1 MRYCNAPSNEKEEAM
16 AKKEKARA
24 KAGGA
29 LANALRVLKL
39 PDDTEVDLKFERY
52 HVEGAVKAQDRAELV
67 SMAREVW
74 GKVPQAEKTCEEIGG
89 WLLKVFDA
97 KEMAANPESNILPE
111 NPEGKEKTMKTATA
125 KKIDDAPKHEA
136 KTEKVEKAKVAPKD
150 SHERAIAAAKAKKV
164 ATVTPITKKVAG
176 DEPTWREAVALALKK
191 AGGVKVGTQAVWGKL
206 KAIIPGK
213 IEKLA
218 KGPHPD
224 NAYRAMIMQLMKYH
238 KKVDRGV
245 WTLKEVKE

>member
-1 MRYCNAPSNEKEEAM
+1 M
-16 AKKEKARA
+16 KKEKARA
-24 KAGGA
+24 KAEGA

-39 PDDTEVDLKFERY
+39 PDDTKVPVGFTREDVKKALAEERRPDLN
-52 HVEGAVKAQDRAELV
+52 GM
-67 SMAREVW
+67 SREIW
-74 GKVPQAEKTCEEIGG
+74 GKVPDPSHPNEYVALWIE
-89 WLLKVFDA
+89 KVFDA
-97 KEMAANPESNILPE
+97 VEMAANPESNILPE
-111 NPEGKEKTMKTATA
+111 KEEKAMKTATA

-136 KTEKVEKAKVAPKD
+136 KAEKKAAPKHEAKVE
-150 SHERAIAAAKAKKV
+150 KKV
-164 ATVTPITKKVAG
+164 ATVTPIEKARVAATKKAEG
-176 DEPTWREAVALALKK
+176 EPTWREAVTLALKK

-206 KAIIPGK
+206 KGIIPGK